1 MAERELVVRNIGRE
15 PGTVRSYTIGFV
27 SAVALTLIAFGV
39 AGKHSLHGN
48 KLIAVLLGLAL
59 VQFVLQ
65 LVFFLHVGRES
76 KPRWKQLVLI
86 MMLVVVLIL
95 VLGSIWVMYSLN
107 YRMTPQQINTYIQK
121 QDGGI

>member
-1 MAERELVVRNIGRE
+1 MAEQELVVRNIGRE
-15 PGTVRSYTIGFV
+15 SGTARSYIVGFA
-27 SAVALTLIAFGV
+27 SAVMLTLIAFAV

-76 KPRWKQLVLI
+76 KPRRKQLVLL
-86 MMLVVVLIL
+86 MMIVIVLIL

-107 YRMTPQQINTYIQK
+107 YRMTPQQINQYIQK